1 MRLECCLHPSHSMV
15 KILRFLYFLYKT
27 IGELSRVMSSYK
39 KCLRNQNKDQN
50 INDEDLL
57 GDLWYVYYN
66 NRDLK
71 LLLELLVST
80 SGVAPAI
87 SILCVFDKVN
97 DK

>member
-1 MRLECCLHPSHSMV
+1 
-15 KILRFLYFLYKT
+15 
-27 IGELSRVMSSYK
+27 MSSYK